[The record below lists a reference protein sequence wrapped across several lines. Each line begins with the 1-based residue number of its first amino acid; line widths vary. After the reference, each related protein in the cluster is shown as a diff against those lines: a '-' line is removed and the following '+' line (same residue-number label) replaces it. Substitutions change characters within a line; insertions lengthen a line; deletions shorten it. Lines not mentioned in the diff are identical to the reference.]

1 MRNLV
6 WFSNTNLRV
15 SDNHVLQQACAADK
29 PVIAVYCFDPRHYAK
44 ADSGFK
50 KTEKFRAKFL
60 LESVKNLQ
68 KNLHDLNISLFIFR
82 QKPEDI
88 LPDLVKNQ
96 GISTIFLQKE
106 WTREERE
113 VIEKV
118 TQNCGENVRFQSFF
132 DQFLYHPDDI
142 TYKDYSEI
150 PKVFTQ
156 MRKRL
161 EQHSVV
167 RQPIEKPK
175 KLPKVNIVENVSK
188 IPTLNDLGFDEFKM
202 DARTAFPFDGGED
215 AALARIKHYFWE
227 TKKLA
232 SYKNTRN
239 GLLGADYSSKLSAW
253 LSNGSISAR
262 TVYQQ
267 VKSFEQ
273 ENGSNESTY
282 WLTFELIWRDF
293 FKYISLKHGDALFK
307 KGGILNKDYKWN
319 RDKNTLDAW
328 IAGNTKYDFV
338 NANMREIAKTGFMS
352 DRGRQNV
359 ASLWCKEL
367 NQDWRLGAAYFES
380 MLIDYDVH
388 SNWGNWMYNSGVGND
403 PRDRTFNIKMQA
415 QRYDS
420 NGAYQQCW
428 LQEELF

>member
-1 MRNLV
+1 MKNLV

-15 SDNHVLQQACAADK
+15 ADNQVLEQACAEDK
-29 PVIAVYCFDPRHYAK
+29 PVIAVYCFDPRHYEK
-44 ADSGFK
+44 GSFGFK
-50 KTEKFRAKFL
+50 RTERFRAKFL
-60 LESVKNLQ
+60 IESVGNLRKNLR
-68 KNLHDLNISLFIFR
+68 DLNITLLIFQ
-82 QKPEDI
+82 QKPEEI
-88 LPDLVKNQ
+88 IPDLVNKYD
-96 GISTIFLQKE
+96 ISTIYLQKE
-106 WTREERE
+106 WTPEERE
-113 VIEKV
+113 SIEKV
-118 TQNCGENVRFQSFF
+118 TENCGENVRFQSYF

-142 TYKDYSEI
+142 PYGNYTEI

-161 EQHSVV
+161 EQHSEV
-167 RQPIEKPK
+167 REPIQKPK
-175 KLPKVNIVENVSK
+175 RFSDANLVESTSD
-188 IPTLNDLGFDEFKM
+188 IPSLDDLGLDEFEM
-202 DARTAFPFDGGED
+202 DTRTAFPFHGGED
-215 AALARIKHYFWE
+215 AALERTNHYFWE

-232 SYKNTRN
+232 SYKETRN

-282 WLTFELIWRDF
+282 WLIFELIWRDF
-293 FKYISLKHGDALFK
+293 FKYVSLKHGDALFK
-307 KGGILNKDYKWN
+307 QGGILNKEYEWKRSKKALN
-319 RDKNTLDAW
+319 EW

-352 DRGRQNV
+352 NRGRQNV
-359 ASLWCKEL
+359 ASFWSKEL
-367 NQDWRLGAAYFES
+367 NQDWRVGAAYFES
-380 MLIDYDVH
+380 LLVDYDVH

-403 PRDRTFNIKMQA
+403 PRDRKFNIQSQA

-420 NGAYQQCW
+420 SGAYQKYW